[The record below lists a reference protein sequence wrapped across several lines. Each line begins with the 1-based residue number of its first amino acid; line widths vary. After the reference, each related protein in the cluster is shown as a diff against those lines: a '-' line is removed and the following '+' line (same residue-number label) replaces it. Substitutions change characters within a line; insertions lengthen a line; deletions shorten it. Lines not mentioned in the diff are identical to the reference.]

1 MTSRNKL
8 QPARAGYVKM
18 GRTSEGMI
26 LKSNYRKWI
35 AGGTALAAVA
45 SVAGAALAAGN
56 AKVCFEAETAS
67 SVESPLRKVIKSPN
81 RKEYSGRGYI
91 DIPWDQNKTKGIGK
105 ATFRVNAKTPG
116 TYYLWARTFWAN
128 GCGNS
133 VGISVNNGSEKIL
146 GEDGTYDK
154 WHWVG
159 GTARVALKA
168 GANTFELQNR
178 ETGVRIDQIFLCQD
192 PNYTPVGIRPT
203 TQ

>member
-1 MTSRNKL
+1 M
-8 QPARAGYVKM
+8 
-18 GRTSEGMI
+18 
-26 LKSNYRKWI
+26 KSSWNCKQWI
-35 AGGTALAAVA
+35 AGGAALAVVA
-45 SVAGAALAAGN
+45 SAAGTALAAGN
-56 AKVCFEAETAS
+56 AKVCFEAEGAA
-67 SVESPLRKVIKSPN
+67 SVESPLRKALPGVK
-81 RKEYSGRGYI
+81 KKAHSGRGYI

-105 ATFRVNAKTPG
+105 ATYRVNVKTAG

-133 VGISVNNGSEKIL
+133 IGVSVNGSGEKIL

-168 GANTFELQNR
+168 GANTIVLHNR

-192 PNYTPVGIRPT
+192 GDYTPTGPRPVT
-203 TQ
+203 S